1 MILEENPKRILLP
14 DREDTAKAV
23 ILCMGAHARS
33 LGIPREDELT
43 GAGISYCA
51 TCDGAFFKEKAVA
64 VVGGG
69 DTALSDALYLSRFC
83 TSVTLVHRRDE
94 FRAAAVLVEKAK
106 TVPNIH
112 FATSCV
118 PLSLVGE
125 HCVEG
130 LEIMD
135 LKTSVP
141 RTLPVSGVF
150 VAVGIT
156 PQSQLVKGV
165 VNMNEG
171 GSIFTDELMKT
182 NIPGVYAAGDIRT
195 TPLRQVITACA
206 DGAVAATTALEF
218 ISCH

>member
-1 MILEENPKRILLP
+1 M
-14 DREDTAKAV
+14 
-23 ILCMGAHARS
+23 
-33 LGIPREDELT
+33 
-43 GAGISYCA
+43 
-51 TCDGAFFKEKAVA
+51 
-64 VVGGG
+64 
-69 DTALSDALYLSRFC
+69 
-83 TSVTLVHRRDE
+83 
-94 FRAAAVLVEKAK
+94 
-106 TVPNIH
+106 
-112 FATSCV
+112 
-118 PLSLVGE
+118 PLNLIGE

-135 LKTSVP
+135 LKTSIP

-156 PQSQLVKGV
+156 PQSALVKGV

-206 DGAVAATTALEF
+206 DGAVAATSALEF